1 MYYFPLSTY
10 DNGREETTCR
20 RIASTMELGST
31 EDGRHDKFPV
41 GMRVLAV
48 DDNPTCLRKLEE
60 LLLRCKYHGTCSL
73 LLLIL
78 FFTSLLRN

>member
-1 MYYFPLSTY
+1 
-10 DNGREETTCR
+10 
-20 RIASTMELGST
+20 MEFGST

-60 LLLRCKYHGTCSL
+60 LLLRCKYHGTTYSFL
-73 LLLIL
+73 L
-78 FFTSLLRN
+78 FFYLSASELGCMVNDV